1 MNQIEQK
8 IEDIFRDVMEWDED
22 KILDDQM
29 NTESEEDWDSLTTM
43 ALVIQLEKNFQIKFE
58 YDEVLDLISL
68 GNIKQIVNK
77 KINVK

>member
-8 IEDIFRDVMEWDED
+8 IEDIFRDVMEWDKD